1 MGFLYNKI
9 IYDKSEYEKIIPL
22 LQESLFTFEE
32 KYLFP
37 NKKILLKRL
46 MYRND
51 LNLYDEKFYKYEN
64 EVLFKLSMVYDKII
78 IVNNNID
85 FSTVIPTINK
95 ELIKR
100 KIYLKKRN

>member
-1 MGFLYNKI
+1 
-9 IYDKSEYEKIIPL
+9 
-22 LQESLFTFEE
+22 
-32 KYLFP
+32 
-37 NKKILLKRL
+37 

>member
-1 MGFLYNKI
+1 
-9 IYDKSEYEKIIPL
+9 
-22 LQESLFTFEE
+22 
-32 KYLFP
+32 
-37 NKKILLKRL
+37 

-64 EVLFKLSMVYDKII
+64 KVLFKLSMVYDKII
-78 IVNNNID
+78 IVNNNMD